1 MPASSTTR
9 DPFSG
14 LELISEDTNLSMGSM
29 EAIDWTPPA
38 PAQEAEP
45 SKLGGISL
53 AALVTC
59 AAILTHVLLLRP
71 LGIPFGPSVI
81 AMIYGIIIAN
91 LIKLPEKAYAGL
103 HWIVAGLIPVAI
115 VALGAGLDLSVL
127 AANGWTFLGLVL
139 LAVVVSFT
147 AAACFGKWLGLSRE
161 ATLLVGAGSAICGS
175 SAILAIAPLLN
186 AKKENIIASVAA
198 INLIGLLAMTVCIG
212 VGLIFPIADTAFGLW
227 CGATIHAVPTVA
239 GAAFD
244 YSEKAGEIATL
255 IKLGRVA
262 MLAPV
267 VIAFALWFR
276 PKLTANTT
284 AATRARRKLGNPLR
298 LVPWFVVG
306 FVVAALLK
314 TFHLLPTLEFS
325 ADSKLIPQPLSLSAG
340 GVVQSAGKLLL
351 TLAMA
356 AIGLQVGLRSMLA
369 TGRTVVLSTCLTWI
383 VLSGVLLTIIL
394 FLPRP

>member
-1 MPASSTTR
+1 MPSSPSTR

-14 LELISEDTNLSMGSM
+14 LELLSEDTNLSMGSM
-29 EAIDWTPPA
+29 EAVDWAPPS
-38 PAQEAEP
+38 PDVEAAP
-45 SKLGGISL
+45 SKLVGVSL
-53 AALVTC
+53 AVTTTC
-59 AAILTHVLLLRP
+59 AAVLTHAWLLNP
-71 LGIPFGPSVI
+71 FGIPFGPSVI

-91 LIKLPEKAYAGL
+91 FVKLPEKAYIGL
-103 HWIVAGLIPVAI
+103 HWIVAALIPIAI

-127 AANGWTFLGLVL
+127 AANGWTFLSLVV

-147 AAACFGKWLGLSRE
+147 AAGCLGKWLGISRE

-175 SAILAIAPLLN
+175 SAILAIAPLIS
-186 AKKENIIASVAA
+186 AKKDNIIASVAA
-198 INLIGLLAMTVCIG
+198 INVIGLLAMTVCIA
-212 VGLIFPIADTAFGLW
+212 VGLAFPMADTAFGLW

-267 VIAFALWFR
+267 VIAIALWCR
-276 PKLTANTT
+276 PKLSANTT
-284 AATRARRKLGNPLR
+284 AATRAKRKLGNPLH

-325 ADSKLIPQPLSLSAG
+325 ADSMLLAQPFSLNSG
-340 GVVQSAGKLLL
+340 SVIQSAGKMLL

-369 TGRTVVLSTCLTWI
+369 TGRIVLLSTCLTW
-383 VLSGVLLTIIL
+383 VTLSGIL
-394 FLPRP
+394 FVTILLLS